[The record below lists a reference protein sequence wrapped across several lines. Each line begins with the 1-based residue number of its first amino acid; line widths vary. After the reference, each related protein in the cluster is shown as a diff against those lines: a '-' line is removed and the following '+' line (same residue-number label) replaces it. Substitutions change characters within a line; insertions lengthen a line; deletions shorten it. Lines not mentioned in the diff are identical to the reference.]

1 MRANKVRI
9 FNDVLA
15 KNGRIFKV
23 PVYQRHYDWREEQC
37 RTLFKDILYSCK
49 ENCQHFTGTIVYL
62 YQTMGSGIDELL
74 IIDGQQR
81 LTSIYLLLKALYDCN
96 ESFKD
101 GKEQVGT
108 ERITTQYF
116 PLLHE
121 QVNEVIFN
129 RYCDEALKIKIH
141 PVSEDEKA
149 LRHLFEEEMKKTEKD
164 KIKLSDDKTIVL
176 SRIYQNSIG
185 GQESRSRG
193 DYSG

>member
-23 PVYQRHYDWREEQC
+23 PVYQRRYDWREEQC
-37 RTLFKDILYSCK
+37 RTLFKDILCSCK

-96 ESFKD
+96 ESFK
-101 GKEQVGT
+101 GGEETSEGQVGT
-108 ERITTQYF
+108 DIITSQYF

-121 QVNEVIFN
+121 QVSEVIFN
-129 RYCDEALKIKIH
+129 RYCDESLKIKIH
-141 PVSEDEKA
+141 
-149 LRHLFEEEMKKTEKD
+149 M
-164 KIKLSDDKTIVL
+164 I
-176 SRIYQNSIG
+176 
-185 GQESRSRG
+185 
-193 DYSG
+193 